1 MFDRSCTFLHAV
13 EEVEWKKV
21 FGNNCKTGKD
31 DL

>member
-13 EEVEWKKV
+13 VEWKKV

>member
-21 FGNNCKTGKD
+21 FGNNRKD

>member
-1 MFDRSCTFLHAV
+1 MFDRPCTFLDAV

-21 FGNNCKTGKD
+21 FGNNKTRKD